1 MKTDKRHASH
11 PDMVIGLSTQRL
23 RDLYLVTDLFV
34 PGELSLTLSH
44 VERMVIGGAMPVAG
58 PVVLEEAPAFTLGR
72 FLDQRE
78 LGVINIGGPGSVEA
92 DGSRHEMAPRDGLYI
107 PRGTQRVVFHSNDA
121 ANPAKFYLASTPAH
135 TAYPLVKIA
144 IDQAKPNPMGAAAT
158 SNERVIYQYINPD
171 VCKSCNLL
179 LGLTALKEGSVWN
192 TMPCHRHERRSE
204 VYFYFDMK
212 PETRVFHLMGEPHE
226 TRHVVVANEQ
236 AVISPPWSIHSGC
249 GTANYT
255 FIWAMGGENVDYR
268 DMQPVPV
275 DTLK

>member
-11 PDMVIGLSTQRL
+11 PDMIVGMSTQRL
-23 RDLYLVTDLFV
+23 RDLYLVPEIFLPD
-34 PGELSLTLSH
+34 ELCLTLSH
-44 VERMVIGGAMPVAG
+44 IERMVIGGAMPVAAE
-58 PVVLEEAPAFTLGR
+58 VVLEEVPAFTLGR

-78 LGVINIGGPGSVEA
+78 LGVINIGGAGTVEV
-92 DGSRHEMAPRDGLYI
+92 DGETHTMATRDGLYI
-107 PRGTQRVVFHSNDA
+107 PRGTQRVVFKSADA
-121 ANPAKFYLASTPAH
+121 AHPAKYYLASTPAH
-135 TAYPLVKIA
+135 AVHPLVKIS
-144 IDQAKPNPMGAAAT
+144 IDQAKPNPMGSAAT

-171 VCKSCNLL
+171 VCRSCNLL

-212 PETRVFHLMGEPHE
+212 ADARVFHFMGEPEE
-226 TRHVVVANEQ
+226 TRHLVVGNEQ
-236 AVISPPWSIHSGC
+236 AVVSPPWSIHSGC

-268 DMQPVPV
+268 DMAPVPV
-275 DTLK
+275 DTLR

>member
-11 PDMVIGLSTQRL
+11 PDMIVGMSTQKL
-23 RDLYLVTDLFV
+23 RDLYLVSEIFV
-34 PGELSLTLSH
+34 ADELCLTLSH
-44 VERMVIGGAMPVAG
+44 IERMVIGGAMPVAG
-58 PVVLEEAPAFTLGR
+58 EIVLEEAPAFTLGR

-78 LGVINIGGPGSVEA
+78 LGVINIGGAGTIEV
-92 DGSRHEMAPRDGLYI
+92 DGEVHAMSTRDGMYV
-107 PRGTQRVVFHSNDA
+107 PRGTQRVVFRSTDSA
-121 ANPAKFYLASTPAH
+121 QPAKFYLASTPAH
-135 TAYPLVKIA
+135 AVHPLVKIS
-144 IDQAKPNPMGAAAT
+144 IDQAKPNPMGSPAT

-212 PETRVFHLMGEPHE
+212 PETRLFHFMGEPHE
-226 TRHVVVANEQ
+226 TRHVVVSNEQ

-268 DMQPVPV
+268 DMAPVPV
-275 DTLK
+275 DTLR

>member
-11 PDMVIGLSTQRL
+11 PDMVVGMSTQKL
-23 RDLYLVTDLFV
+23 RDLYLVSEIFAAD
-34 PGELSLTLSH
+34 ELCLTLSH
-44 VERMVIGGAMPVAG
+44 IERMVIGGAMPVAG
-58 PVVLEEAPAFTLGR
+58 EIVLEEAPAFTLGR

-78 LGVINIGGPGSVEA
+78 LGIINIGGAGTVEV
-92 DGSRHEMAPRDGLYI
+92 DGEVHTMSTRDGMYV
-107 PRGTQRVVFHSNDA
+107 PRGTQRVVFRSTDSTQ
-121 ANPAKFYLASTPAH
+121 PAKFYLASTPAH
-135 TAYPLVKIA
+135 AVHPLVKIS
-144 IDQAKPNPMGAAAT
+144 IDQAKPNPMGSPAT

-212 PETRVFHLMGEPHE
+212 PDTRLFHFMGEPNE
-226 TRHVVVANEQ
+226 TRHIVVSNEQ

-268 DMQPVPV
+268 DMAPVPV
-275 DTLK
+275 DTLR

>member
-92 DGSRHEMAPRDGLYI
+92 DGSRYEMAPRDGLYI